1 MDLFEKLNAYMKV
14 KSIYLQ
20 CGLNP
25 HYIEENNEH
34 FLATVVPYME
44 KDTTLP
50 KHFFWRCLSEEKR
63 IQTIHLFTLMVNP
76 GFVSFDVPSIQ
87 ASIFVVLS
95 GRATID
101 YDYGDG
107 PPTRVVCGMGKVFG
121 AIRLFEDPKGNKR
134 IHDKTRPP
142 LEVHV
147 QATIAPGSNLLR
159 LCIVDFLRKVLD
171 PPKPPKET
179 LDIHDNN
186 NTIKTRRKSSFSFL
200 NPLAKMDP
208 VIQLLKPLLP
218 DELYQ
223 FFSRQKMIPS
233 LNNPSAPTYDPNEGT
248 CYCMHLLSCECTFVS
263 NVSSYTLLFFVPYHH
278 PFHIFYYEY

>member
-14 KSIYLQ
+14 KSIFLQ

-44 KDTTLP
+44 KETNLM
-50 KHFFWRCLSEEKR
+50 KQFFWRSMSEEKR
-63 IQTIHLFTLMVNP
+63 INTVHLFTLMVDP
-76 GFVSFDVPSIQ
+76 GFVSFDVPSTQ

-121 AIRLFEDPKGNKR
+121 ALRLFDDPKGNKR
-134 IHDKTRPP
+134 KHDNHRPP

-147 QATIAPGSNLLR
+147 TATIAPGSNLLR
-159 LCIVDFLRKVLD
+159 LCVVDFIRKVLD
-171 PPKPPKET
+171 PPMSRDPLVVQDHPTKMN
-179 LDIHDNN
+179 L
-186 NTIKTRRKSSFSFL
+186 RRKSSFSFL
-200 NPLAKMDP
+200 NPLAQMDP

-218 DELYQ
+218 EELYQ
-223 FFSRQKMIPS
+223 FLHHKKLIP
-233 LNNPSAPTYDPNEGT
+233 LLTNTSAPTFDPTEGMKHT
-248 CYCMHLLSCECTFVS
+248 LLSMHCIDTS
-263 NVSSYTLLFFVPYHH
+263 HYP
-278 PFHIFYYEY
+278 

>member
-14 KSIYLQ
+14 KSIFLQ

-25 HYIEENNEH
+25 NYIEENNEH

-44 KDTTLP
+44 KDTNLM
-50 KHFFWRCLSEEKR
+50 KHFFWRSMSEEKR
-63 IQTIHLFTLMVNP
+63 IHTVHLFTLMVDP
-76 GFVSFDVPSIQ
+76 GFVSFDVPSTQ

-121 AIRLFEDPKGNKR
+121 ALRLFEDPKGNKQK
-134 IHDKTRPP
+134 HDKNRPP

-147 QATIAPGSNLLR
+147 TATITPGSNLLR
-159 LCIVDFLRKVLD
+159 LCIVDFLRKVVD
-171 PPKPPKET
+171 PPTNHSKESF
-179 LDIHDNN
+179 DVHDH
-186 NTIKTRRKSSFSFL
+186 TIKLRRTSSFSFL

-208 VIQLLKPLLP
+208 VVQLLKPLLP
-218 DELYQ
+218 EELYQ
-223 FFSRQKMIPS
+223 FLNHQKLIPS
-233 LNNPSAPTYDPNEGT
+233 LTNTAAPTYEPTEGT
-248 CYCMHLLSCECTFVS
+248 KLDTLSCHVLDR
-263 NVSSYTLLFFVPYHH
+263 YTLEHV
-278 PFHIFYYEY
+278 I